1 MIVTIDKF
9 DRDDF
14 ESFQRVH
21 FEIEELIMYA
31 ILKKFKKCLC
41 HLFDDYL

>member
-9 DRDDF
+9 DRDNF

-21 FEIEELIMYA
+21 FEIEELSMQSWKD
-31 ILKKFKKCLC
+31 LKNVFVT
-41 HLFDDYL
+41 LFVIII